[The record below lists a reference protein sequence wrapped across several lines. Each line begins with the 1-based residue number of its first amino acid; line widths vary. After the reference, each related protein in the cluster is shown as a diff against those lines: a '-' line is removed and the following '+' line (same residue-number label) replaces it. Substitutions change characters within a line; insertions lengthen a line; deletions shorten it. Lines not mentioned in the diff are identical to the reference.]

1 MSGADDD
8 STRNG
13 FGDGLGGVK
22 PLTGRDRNVIRPGRP
37 AAGPRSESQPASDPF
52 VHPDP
57 AQPRLA
63 QRRSAPPGTAERLH
77 TGSPKPDKRLDLHG
91 TRAADAAEATR
102 HAIDTCVRS
111 GGSLLLVIHGRGKHS
126 GGHGVLREELPG
138 WLEAHARVVAYAPA
152 RGRDGGAGATL
163 VRLRTG

>member
-1 MSGADDD
+1 MSSGDEDGKGK
-8 STRNG
+8 G
-13 FGDGLGGVK
+13 FGDGLDDIK
-22 PLTGRDRNVIRPGRP
+22 PLTGRGRNVIQPGKP
-37 AAGPRSESQPASDPF
+37 AAGPLSEGDPAADPF
-52 VHPDP
+52 VYPDP

-63 QRRSAPPGTAERLH
+63 QRQSAPPDMAEKLH
-77 TGSPKPDKRLDLHG
+77 TESRKPDERLDLHG
-91 TRAADAAEATR
+91 IGADDAAERTR
-102 HAIDTCVRS
+102 RKIDTCVRS